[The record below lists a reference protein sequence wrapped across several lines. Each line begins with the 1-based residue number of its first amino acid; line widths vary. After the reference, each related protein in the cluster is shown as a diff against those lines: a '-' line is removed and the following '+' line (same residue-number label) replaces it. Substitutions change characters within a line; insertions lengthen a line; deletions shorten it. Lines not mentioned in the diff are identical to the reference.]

1 MKSTVQ
7 LESKDVRAILAKFFG
22 VPLEKIIPNRYSF
35 SIEGMTAEEVE
46 KKIKG

>member
-1 MKSTVQ
+1 MKSTIT
-7 LESKDVRAILAKFFG
+7 LDSKDVRIILAKFFE
-22 VPLEKIIPNRYSF
+22 VPLEKIIPNRYNF